1 MLKVKMIDFL
11 LPGSGSVR
19 LPFGRLFGMTF

>member
-11 LPGSGSVR
+11 LPGSGNVR
-19 LPFGRLFGMTF
+19 LPFGKLFGMTF